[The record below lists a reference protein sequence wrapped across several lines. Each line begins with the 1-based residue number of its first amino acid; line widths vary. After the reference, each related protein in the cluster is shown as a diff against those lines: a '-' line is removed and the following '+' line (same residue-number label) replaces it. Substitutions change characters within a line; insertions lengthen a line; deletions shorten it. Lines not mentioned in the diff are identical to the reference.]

1 MNQSTIETLTIK
13 ETIKNYI
20 QQEFLYDKPE
30 LELSDDSLLIEQ
42 EIIDSLGIFV
52 LISFLDEQFQVKVE
66 PQEVIAENFATL
78 DVITSFVENKL
89 T

>member
-1 MNQSTIETLTIK
+1 MNQLSIK
-13 ETIKNYI
+13 ETVKNYI

-30 LELSDDSLLIEQ
+30 LELNDDSLLIEE

-89 T
+89 A